1 MKRKFLLFSVA
12 GLVLLLV
19 VVGAVV
25 IDRNGGTYVS
35 AKRGEIVEAIYG
47 LGKVKARRQVEI
59 KVGVLSSV
67 QEVFVKEG
75 DVVEKGASLIRFTD
89 GAPFRS
95 PLAGTV
101 TLVAADPGETVSP
114 QVAVIRVE
122 DLTDRYVEVALE
134 QQGALRVR
142 KGLPAEVV
150 FESLRNEKLTGQVTA
165 LFSKNEEFLAHI
177 EVPGLNAN
185 ILPGMTADVAIVA
198 GKKQDALLI
207 PLNSIS
213 NGQIIVKRGRR
224 TEKVPVKI
232 GGIDGQWAEVV
243 EGDVKL
249 DDQIAVKSLR

>member
-1 MKRKFLLFSVA
+1 MKRRI
-12 GLVLLLV
+12 VLPV
-19 VVGAVV
+19 VVAIAILVALSV
-25 IDRNGGTYVS
+25 YLWSRNGGTYVS

-75 DVVEKGASLIRFTD
+75 DVVEKGASLIRFAD

-122 DLTDRYVEVALE
+122 DLTDRYIEVALE

-177 EVPGLNAN
+177 EVPGLKMN

-198 GKKQDALLI
+198 GKKQDALLV
-207 PLNSIS
+207 PLNAIA
-213 NGQIIVKRGRR
+213 NGQVIVKRERR
-224 TEKVPVKI
+224 TLKIPVKI

-243 EGDVKL
+243 EGDVRL
-249 DDQIAVKSLR
+249 EDQIAVKSAR